1 MNEQELEKQLKSALG
16 REEAPEWFEAR
27 VMNAANAVKH
37 KAATRMPWFSPFLS
51 MTWPSW
57 KWVAGM
63 AVAGLV
69 GVGVGAEWQHS
80 VQEERLKEARFEAQ
94 QREAGEAAKAQLKLA
109 FRITSAKL
117 VEIQKRIDDARQ
129 DN

>member
-16 REEAPEWFEAR
+16 REDAPEWFEAR
-27 VMNAANAVKH
+27 VMNAVKQQP
-37 KAATRMPWFSPFLS
+37 AMRTPWF
-51 MTWPSW
+51 TW
-57 KWVAGM
+57 KWAAGL
-63 AVAGLV
+63 AVAGLI
-69 GVGVGAEWQHS
+69 GVGVGAEWQHR
-80 VQEERLKEARFEAQ
+80 VQEDRLKQARFEAE

>member
-1 MNEQELEKQLKSALG
+1 MNEQDLEKQLKSALG

-27 VMNAANAVKH
+27 VMNAVKQ
-37 KAATRMPWFSPFLS
+37 KASARASWWSPFLS
-51 MTWPSW
+51 MKWPSW

-69 GVGVGAEWQHS
+69 GIGVGAEWQYHA
-80 VQEERLKEARFEAQ
+80 QEERLKEARFEAE